1 MGTQAKS
8 YGAVSVEHYQET
20 APLNNDGFEQQVHD
34 RPTRRPLAW
43 IVGVGAFF
51 TLSVLLFSQS
61 SNHGS
66 DNVSLLGSASRSPEN
81 QPLFYKD
88 QLVDH
93 FDENNDETWSN
104 RYYKSKKYFKG
115 AGHPIFMIVGGE
127 GALDTGMLYPFVT
140 EVLAKKFGAA
150 VLEIEHRFY
159 GPYVPVENAT
169 SDELLKL
176 LKPAQA
182 MKDMVQLT
190 KHVRDTDF
198 IVCSPDRDSPNYCPI
213 VTVGA
218 SYPGFLSFLLRIVH
232 GDFVDISY
240 ASSAPLYMYARQ
252 DDQYIYY
259 DIVTSAADRISPGC
273 SHAVR
278 TTMDEMVATVDSTDT
293 LKEAAKT
300 MGICTD
306 SIPKYMKS
314 PAMLREA
321 IIQIASYA
329 FADYDSTCY
338 PPGPETEMY
347 KACRIFKNDDLDTKE
362 KLSIFFHKMLLEQ
375 EENDSDFDSCFDLS
389 SQLPDG
395 PDSTLED
402 TAGDYNDGRM
412 WDFQTCTAP
421 VFLCGF
427 SNSSLFPPQHAS
439 MRHLADRCEQKFGVT
454 PRPTELV
461 DTWDYINKLQTTSH
475 ILFVNGVQDMWAG
488 GSEMH
493 NVSDT
498 VVAINL
504 ENGAH
509 HSDLSHTGPSE
520 NDTPD
525 LKQAFVQI
533 QNYLELWLNDI
544 QNK

>member
-1 MGTQAKS
+1 M
-8 YGAVSVEHYQET
+8 
-20 APLNNDGFEQQVHD
+20 
-34 RPTRRPLAW
+34 
-43 IVGVGAFF
+43 
-51 TLSVLLFSQS
+51 
-61 SNHGS
+61 
-66 DNVSLLGSASRSPEN
+66 
-81 QPLFYKD
+81 
-88 QLVDH
+88 
-93 FDENNDETWSN
+93 
-104 RYYKSKKYFKG
+104 
-115 AGHPIFMIVGGE
+115 
-127 GALDTGMLYPFVT
+127 
-140 EVLAKKFGAA
+140 
-150 VLEIEHRFY
+150 
-159 GPYVPVENAT
+159 
-169 SDELLKL
+169 
-176 LKPAQA
+176 
-182 MKDMVQLT
+182 
-190 KHVRDTDF
+190 
-198 IVCSPDRDSPNYCPI
+198 
-213 VTVGA
+213 
-218 SYPGFLSFLLRIVH
+218 
-232 GDFVDISY
+232 
-240 ASSAPLYMYARQ
+240 
-252 DDQYIYY
+252 
-259 DIVTSAADRISPGC
+259 
-273 SHAVR
+273 
-278 TTMDEMVATVDSTDT
+278 ATVDSTDT

-402 TAGDYNDGRM
+402 TAGGTSPFSIFLCANRQCAYRSLLSSPFTDYNDGRM

-439 MRHLADRCEQKFGVT
+439 MKHLAERCEQKFGVT

-461 DTWDYINKLQTTSH
+461 DTWDYINKLQTTKH
-475 ILFVNGVQDMWAG
+475 VLFVNGVQDMWAG

-525 LKQAFVQI
+525 VKQAFIQI